1 MERREIEKE
10 SLQLKLRESDDK
22 LNREV
27 EGNNSQNLIILWL
40 KIA

>member
-27 EGNNSQNLIILWL
+27 EGNNSQNSMILWL

>member
-27 EGNNSQNLIILWL
+27 EGNNSQNLMILWL
-40 KIA
+40 KVA

>member
-27 EGNNSQNLIILWL
+27 EGNNSQNLMILWL